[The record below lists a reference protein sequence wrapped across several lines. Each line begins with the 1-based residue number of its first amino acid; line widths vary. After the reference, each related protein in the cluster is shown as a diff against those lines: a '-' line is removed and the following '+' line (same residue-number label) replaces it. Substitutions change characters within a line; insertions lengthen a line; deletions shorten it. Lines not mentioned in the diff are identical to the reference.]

1 MGLRIGLKYSEI
13 VDMNYNQLT
22 NLLTT
27 YFDRKEVK
35 RKPTQE
41 EIDLIT

>member
-1 MGLRIGLKYSEI
+1 MGLKIGLKYSEI

-27 YFDRKEVK
+27 YFDRKKVK